1 MNNDLKNSTGVLH
14 AQEIELAR
22 TVIEFC
28 RFARANGLTSTTQES
43 LDCLRVLRTL
53 RQIDLDIFK
62 FSLRAALCSS
72 KEDWELFDSLFD
84 TFWGTRMRKTESQ
97 ARRPCSK
104 LFANGQHG
112 NENPLQTLIQRGAV
126 FQSDSVQTEKAVS
139 GASSIERIQRLD
151 FSQISQ
157 ADLTGLDRIALRLLR
172 RMSLRVSRKLRPTY
186 TRGVIDLRRTI
197 RSSIER
203 GGEFIERRYKRRKLE
218 RARLVILLDV
228 SHSMNPYSLFLF
240 KFAYS
245 LNRHCGK
252 VASFIFSTSL
262 MDVSEALRALRLSD
276 ALNVLSQAATG
287 WSGGTRI
294 GSSLH
299 DFNRLHASKL
309 LRSKTVVVILSDGW
323 DTGEPEDL
331 VAELKVI
338 KRRARKIIW
347 LSPLLGLDEYAPTTR
362 AMNAALPY
370 LDVFAPAHNLE
381 SLLALEKHLTPS
393 VPG

>member
-1 MNNDLKNSTGVLH
+1 MH
-14 AQEIELAR
+14 ASEFDAAR

-28 RFARANGLTSTTQES
+28 RFARANGLSSTTQES
-43 LDCLRVLRTL
+43 LDGLRALRTL

-62 FSLRAALCSS
+62 FSLRTALCSS
-72 KEDWELFDSLFD
+72 KEDWELFDNLFD
-84 TFWGTRMRKTESQ
+84 TFWGTRMRKTETQ
-97 ARRPCSK
+97 ARRPCST

-126 FQSDSVQTEKAVS
+126 SQSDTVETEKAVS

-157 ADLTGLDRIALRLLR
+157 ADLAVIDRIALRLLR
-172 RMSLRVSRKLRPTY
+172 RMSLRVSRKLRPACI
-186 TRGVIDLRRTI
+186 RGVIDLRRTI

-203 GGEFIERRYKRRKLE
+203 GGEFIERKYRRRKLE

-245 LNRHCGK
+245 LSRHCGK
-252 VASFIFSTSL
+252 VASFVFSTSL
-262 MDVSEALRALRLSD
+262 VDASEALRALRLSD
-276 ALNVLSQAATG
+276 ALKVLSQAATV

-299 DFNRLHASKL
+299 DFNRLYASKL

-347 LSPLLGLDEYAPTTR
+347 LSPLLGLDEYVPITR
-362 AMNAALPY
+362 GMR
-370 LDVFAPAHNLE
+370 V
-381 SLLALEKHLTPS
+381 
-393 VPG
+393 VR